1 MNRNFTKSESTL
13 STVPI
18 PRNTF
23 EPFVSADA
31 VACYVGIERRQVMQ
45 LTRAGKLPAYPLDPE
60 AKRKAWRYK
69 LSEVDAMIS
78 GSRKQLGQLA
88 AALVT
93 RDNSEPTGDGKAYRS
108 SNAVAVV
115 VLNLSGHIARF
126 QLQPWRRD
134 KGSAEEADTMLL
146 SGAIHP
152 CASSELGALVYES
165 TQRKMRVG
173 SPRSQR
179 RKSNG

>member
-69 LSEVDAMIS
+69 LSEVEAMIS
-78 GSRKQLGQLA
+78 G
-88 AALVT
+88 
-93 RDNSEPTGDGKAYRS
+93 
-108 SNAVAVV
+108 
-115 VLNLSGHIARF
+115 
-126 QLQPWRRD
+126 
-134 KGSAEEADTMLL
+134 
-146 SGAIHP
+146 
-152 CASSELGALVYES
+152 
-165 TQRKMRVG
+165 
-173 SPRSQR
+173 
-179 RKSNG
+179 KS

>member
-1 MNRNFTKSESTL
+1 MPLGAALGQGEFAPPVPRIEDPSHARGYPNIRSPAAMRILLKQKVQEQNVCCAICARQNGARQLNRNFTKSESTL

-78 GSRKQLGQLA
+78 G
-88 AALVT
+88 
-93 RDNSEPTGDGKAYRS
+93 
-108 SNAVAVV
+108 
-115 VLNLSGHIARF
+115 
-126 QLQPWRRD
+126 
-134 KGSAEEADTMLL
+134 
-146 SGAIHP
+146 
-152 CASSELGALVYES
+152 
-165 TQRKMRVG
+165 
-173 SPRSQR
+173 
-179 RKSNG
+179 KS

>member
-1 MNRNFTKSESTL
+1 MRILLKQKVQEQNVCCAICARQNGARQLNRNFTKSESTL

-69 LSEVDAMIS
+69 LSEVDATIS
-78 GSRKQLGQLA
+78 G
-88 AALVT
+88 
-93 RDNSEPTGDGKAYRS
+93 
-108 SNAVAVV
+108 
-115 VLNLSGHIARF
+115 
-126 QLQPWRRD
+126 
-134 KGSAEEADTMLL
+134 
-146 SGAIHP
+146 
-152 CASSELGALVYES
+152 
-165 TQRKMRVG
+165 
-173 SPRSQR
+173 
-179 RKSNG
+179 KS